1 MNYIVSVTRA
11 FAVAVVLVLTATG
24 LWAAGA
30 EEAPAAAADK
40 RYVTDPSTGKVVV
53 APEYGGTFNHA
64 VRNEPSQLA
73 DTWFS
78 PQGAVVA
85 AAVAERLGVPDWAVD
100 RDEYGHTSEITLATP
115 LRGELAESW
124 EISPDGLTYTFH
136 IRKGVRWHN
145 KPPMNGRELTADD
158 IVYNFHR
165 QMGMG
170 SGFTEPSPWG
180 FTKNLPFESIVA
192 TDNSTVVMKLEQPSL
207 DALNFITT
215 DGTGSILPPEVI
227 EQHGDVKDWRNLVG
241 TGPYML
247 TDWVEGSSI
256 TYDKNPDYWG
266 FDEKYPENRL
276 PYIDQIR
283 TLIMPEEP
291 TFVAAL
297 RTRRLDF
304 TGVLSGSSITSLDN
318 AESLRRTNP
327 EIVQWP
333 HLNRSDNSHVFDVAQ
348 PPFDDLRVRKAMQ
361 MALDLDTINNTYF
374 KGLAVS
380 TPFGLLRVPGHH
392 TPFAEWPEE
401 VKKGYMYDPE
411 GAEKLLDE
419 AGYPRGSDGVR
430 FETTVNHNQGFDLN
444 YQQIAAEYWREIGVD
459 VEIDVLDG
467 ATLTA
472 GRQNSTFEGMTMLI
486 AALTWSPT
494 AALKFWYSEGGWT
507 ADNINDADY
516 DAMYDAAAA
525 AATPEELQKLA
536 IELDMYEIERH
547 WHLWGPMVPQFIAH
561 QPWVMGY
568 NGEVDLGR
576 ISQRVIYARLWIDS
590 ELKEEMG
597 Q

>member
-1 MNYIVSVTRA
+1 MNYLASRA
-11 FAVAVVLVLTATG
+11 STFAVALVLVLTATG
-24 LWAAGA
+24 VWAAGV

-40 RYVTDPSTGKVVV
+40 KYVTDPSTGKVVV
-53 APEYGGTFNHA
+53 APQYGGTFNHA
-64 VRNEPSQLA
+64 VRNEPAQLA

-78 PQGAVVA
+78 PGGAVVA

-227 EQHGDVKDWRNLVG
+227 EQHGDVKEWRNLVG

-283 TLIMPEEP
+283 TLIMPEES

-333 HLNRSDNSHVFDVAQ
+333 HLNRSDNSHVFNVAQ

-380 TPFGLLRVPGHH
+380 TPYGLLRVPGYH

-459 VEIDVLDG
+459 VEIEVLDG
-467 ATLTA
+467 ATLAA
-472 GRQNSTFEGMTMLI
+472 GRQNSFEGMTMLI
-486 AALTWSPT
+486 AALTWSPI

-525 AATPEELQKLA
+525 AATPEELQKLSL
-536 IELDMYEIERH
+536 ELDMYEIERH

-561 QPWVMGY
+561 QPWVIGY

-576 ISQRVIYARLWIDS
+576 ISQRLLYARLWIDS

>member
-1 MNYIVSVTRA
+1 MVITDIRAHVLDTETPALVTSFDGLFHNSGAAGTIQYTLVRLLTDTELEGHYIVWSEVASGRPPALAEVLRAMKPLVVGEDPLNREKLWYRLGTLWYGEKGSA
-11 FAVAVVLVLTATG
+11 FAAIDVA
-24 LWAAGA
+24 LWDLAAKAAGLPLWRYLGA
-30 EEAPAAAADK
+30 YRDRIRAYASGNVPHDEGDIVRIAKDLKQRGYTAMKLHPIPIELCPALRDAVGPDVDLIYDAVFAHTRQEAL
-40 RYVTDPSTGKVVV
+40 
-53 APEYGGTFNHA
+53 A
-64 VRNEPSQLA
+64 VGREL
-73 DTWFS
+73 
-78 PQGAVVA
+78 
-85 AAVAERLGVPDWAVD
+85 ERLGYFWYEA
-100 RDEYGHTSEITLATP
+100 P
-115 LRGELAESW
+115 L
-124 EISPDGLTYTFH
+124 
-136 IRKGVRWHN
+136 
-145 KPPMNGRELTADD
+145 PPDD
-158 IVYNFHR
+158 IDGYVDLRRRVDVPLTVELIYATQYREYVRR
-165 QMGMG
+165 QAVTYLRTL
-170 SGFTEPSPWG
+170 SG
-180 FTKNLPFESIVA
+180 
-192 TDNSTVVMKLEQPSL
+192 
-207 DALNFITT
+207 
-215 DGTGSILPPEVI
+215 
-227 EQHGDVKDWRNLVG
+227 
-241 TGPYML
+241 
-247 TDWVEGSSI
+247 
-256 TYDKNPDYWG
+256 
-266 FDEKYPENRL
+266 
-276 PYIDQIR
+276 IDRIR
-283 TLIMPEEP
+283 TLIMPEES

-333 HLNRSDNSHVFDVAQ
+333 HLNRSDNSHVFNVAE

-380 TPFGLLRVPGHH
+380 TPYGLLRVPGHH

-459 VEIDVLDG
+459 VEIEVLDG

-536 IELDMYEIERH
+536 KELDMYEIERH

-561 QPWVMGY
+561 QPWVIGY

-576 ISQRVIYARLWIDS
+576 ISQRLIYARLWIDS